1 MSKALTASFIPAGQI
16 RGCRE
21 DKWLI
26 HFEEGEGDRRVSK
39 IFGAVAVKEGT
50 GALHDALYDISKKT
64 GLCVERSAPIPLID
78 TNIILGCK
86 EKDIRNDTW
95 AIVER
100 SPARQV
106 PLELIPVSRG
116 PEALNEALARHS
128 ETRHHPI
135 AQGARAEPALA
146 LA

>member
-1 MSKALTASFIPAGQI
+1 MTMSKALTASFIPAGQI

-78 TNIILGCK
+78 TNIILAVRKRTYATTLGLLSNAVP
-86 EKDIRNDTW
+86 R
-95 AIVER
+95 
-100 SPARQV
+100 ARCRWNSF
-106 PLELIPVSRG
+106 LF
-116 PEALNEALARHS
+116 LADR
-128 ETRHHPI
+128 R
-135 AQGARAEPALA
+135 R
-146 LA
+146 